1 MHHHK
6 SGLPRPSSRSAVR
19 QSSLAAKKTT
29 MDTQGQSSTP
39 AHISSLFSSLHD
51 PVSSSI
57 LPLSARRLRARMRCY
72 SPRSVN
78 SSSSS
83 SAVSSPT
90 GGAASASTSTSTSI
104 TTTTS
109 SSSAAA
115 AAVRVPIYS
124 NWVFVTSAEV
134 LARAGEGD
142 EEGDPPPPPS
152 PLNGEAAAAAAAVAA
167 TGVTPPLPGKGAWTK
182 RQYRIESEKLRGKE
196 WVFR

>member
-6 SGLPRPSSRSAVR
+6 SGLPRPSSRNSVR
-19 QSSLAAKKTT
+19 QSSLALEKTT

-51 PVSSSI
+51 PVASSI

-78 SSSSS
+78 SSSNS

-90 GGAASASTSTSTSI
+90 GGAASTSTP
-104 TTTTS
+104 
-109 SSSAAA
+109 SSSATG
-115 AAVRVPIYS
+115 VRAPIYS

-134 LARAGEGD
+134 LARAGESD
-142 EEGDPPPPPS
+142 EEGDLPPPPS
-152 PLNGEAAAAAAAVAA
+152 SQNGEAAAAVAA
-167 TGVTPPLPGKGAWTK
+167 IGVTPPLPGKGAWTK